1 MKGAV
6 SQILHGFAWRGE
18 EKSRRAP
25 HLRTALNSN
34 QYMLTVLLAAVPALV
49 AAVYAGGARIFG
61 MLLVTYVCIGAV
73 EVLFSTFRN
82 QQVDFGTV
90 VSGLLLV
97 LTLPA
102 DTPLWLVAL
111 GALFAMFFGK
121 AIFGGTGHNVFNP
134 AMLGRCFIL
143 LAYPKLIS
151 DSLDTLGGGL
161 GVPLTLS
168 FGDLGYAAALI
179 PVILGGAV
187 LLFTRVSAWRT
198 VLATVGTGCG
208 LSLVLWLVGAADYSI
223 LTLPFYAG
231 FLFGAIF
238 IATDPVSSPN
248 TSVGQWIYG
257 AVVGGLAVLITMLA
271 TYGEGM
277 LFAILLGN
285 LITPTID
292 SAVLNVR
299 FRGYGL

>member
-1 MKGAV
+1 MKGAI
-6 SQILHGFAWRGE
+6 SQILHGFSWRGE
-18 EKSRRAP
+18 ETSSHSP
-25 HLRTALNSN
+25 HVRTALNSN
-34 QYMLTVLLAAVPALV
+34 QYMLTVLLAAVPAL
-49 AAVYAGGARIFG
+49 AMAIYAGGARVLA
-61 MLLVTYVCIGAV
+61 MLVVTYFCIGVV

-97 LTLPA
+97 LTLPPQ
-102 DTPLWLVAL
+102 TPLWMVAL

-121 AIFGGTGHNVFNP
+121 AIFGGTGHNLFNP
-134 AMLGRCFIL
+134 AMLGRCFVL

-168 FGDLGYAAALI
+168 FGDVGYTAALI
-179 PVILGGAV
+179 PVIIGGAV
-187 LLFTRVSAWRT
+187 LIYTRVAAWRT
-198 VLATVGTGCG
+198 VLGTVGFGCA
-208 LSLVLWLVGAADYSI
+208 LSLVLWLVGAGSHTL

-257 AVVGGLAVLITMLA
+257 ALVGVLAVVITMLA

-277 LFAILLGN
+277 LFAILVGN
-285 LITPTID
+285 LFTPTID
-292 SAVLNVR
+292 QAVLNVR

>member
-6 SQILHGFAWRGE
+6 SQILHGFSWRGE
-18 EKSRRAP
+18 DTSSHAP
-25 HLRTALNSN
+25 HVRTTLNSN
-34 QYMLTVLLAAVPALV
+34 QYMLTVLLAAVPALGM
-49 AAVYAGGARIFG
+49 AIYAGGARVLA

-73 EVLFSTFRN
+73 EVLFATFRN

-97 LTLPA
+97 LTLPPA
-102 DTPLWLVAL
+102 TPLWMVAL
-111 GALFAMFFGK
+111 GALFALFFGK
-121 AIFGGTGHNVFNP
+121 AIFGGTGHNLFNP

-143 LAYPKLIS
+143 LAYPTLIS
-151 DSLDTLGGGL
+151 DSLGTLAGGL
-161 GVPLTLS
+161 GVPLTLA
-168 FGDLGYAAALI
+168 FDKVGYTAAI
-179 PVILGGAV
+179 VPVAIGGAV
-187 LLFTRVSAWRT
+187 LLFTRVAAWRT
-198 VLATVGTGCG
+198 VLSAIAGGAG
-208 LSLVLWLVGAADYSI
+208 LSLVLWLCGVSSHALLS
-223 LTLPFYAG
+223 LPFSAG

-257 AVVGGLAVLITMLA
+257 ALVGVLAVVITMLA

-277 LFAILLGN
+277 LFAILIGN